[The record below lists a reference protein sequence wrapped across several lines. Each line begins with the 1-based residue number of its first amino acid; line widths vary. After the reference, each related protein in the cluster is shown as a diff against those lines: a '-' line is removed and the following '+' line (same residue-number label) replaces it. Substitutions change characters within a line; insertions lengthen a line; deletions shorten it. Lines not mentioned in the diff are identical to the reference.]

1 MSVASG
7 GGNLLIYT
15 DTIFYDDSN
24 CTLLRHI
31 VAAHWHNLEQMPL
44 LSLFGSLSREDYLQ
58 VLRVRSGTSYSDSKE
73 TSNILR
79 AAAAR
84 ARSSLR
90 QCVIANTDDMHASS
104 QLVAHHFPWLGRAL
118 AADSVPHANTRDVQ
132 RHPSV
137 VLPNG
142 KWSHRDCQWHFNFK
156 LKDHGALVPSSH

>member
-1 MSVASG
+1 
-7 GGNLLIYT
+7 
-15 DTIFYDDSN
+15 
-24 CTLLRHI
+24 
-31 VAAHWHNLEQMPL
+31 MPL

-58 VLRVRSGTSYSDSKE
+58 VLRVRSGTSYSESESEE

-90 QCVIANTDDMHASS
+90 QCIIANTDDMHASS

-142 KWSHRDCQWHFNFK
+142 KWSHRDCQWHFN
-156 LKDHGALVPSSH
+156 LKDHDGALAPPSH